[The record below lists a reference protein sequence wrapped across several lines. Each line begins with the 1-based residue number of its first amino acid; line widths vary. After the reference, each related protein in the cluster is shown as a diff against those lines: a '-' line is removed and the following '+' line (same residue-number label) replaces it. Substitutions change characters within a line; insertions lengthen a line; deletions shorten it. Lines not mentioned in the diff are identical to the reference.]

1 METAKTKQENS
12 VRYTEAVGKR
22 KTSIARVRIV
32 PARQT
37 EIIVN
42 GKPLNEYFRT
52 DELQHIVTDF
62 IAPPYFDSALKVS
75 ARITGG
81 GIHSQGE
88 ALRHGLV
95 RALIILHP
103 ELRIRLK
110 KVGALTRDARI
121 KERRKFGH
129 KKARKSPQWSKR

>member
-1 METAKTKQENS
+1 MEATKTKPETGP
-12 VRYTEAVGKR
+12 RYTEAVGKR
-22 KTSIARVRIV
+22 KTSIARVRIL

-42 GKPLNEYFRT
+42 GKRLEEYFRT
-52 DELQHIVTDF
+52 SELQSLVTDL
-62 IAPPYFDSALKVS
+62 ISPPYFDSALKVS

-88 ALRHGLV
+88 ALRHGLA
-95 RALIILHP
+95 RALIVLHP

>member
-1 METAKTKQENS
+1 METTKSKQGS
-12 VRYTEAVGKR
+12 GPRYTEAVGKR
-22 KTSIARVRIV
+22 KTSIARVRIL

-37 EIIVN
+37 EIVVN
-42 GKPLNEYFRT
+42 GKPLDAYFRT
-52 DELQHIVTDF
+52 DDLRHIVTDL
-62 IAPPYFDSALKVS
+62 ISPPYFDSALKVS
-75 ARITGG
+75 AQITGG

-88 ALRHGLV
+88 ALRHGLA
-95 RALIILHP
+95 RALIALHP

-129 KKARKSPQWSKR
+129 KKARKSSQWSKR